1 MIVVRLRL
9 DLGYDGTDFSGWA
22 RQPGLRTVQGEIEQA
37 LGRILRLTEPPA
49 LTVAGRTDA
58 GVHARGQ
65 VAHVDLPV
73 EALSALDR
81 NHRRSAVRE
90 PSATFPPDGPTPT
103 GPAPVGSAA
112 IGSEAIGSEA
122 TGSEATG
129 SEATGSVSTGPAATG
144 PAPTGS
150 VSTGPAS
157 TGPAPTGPAVTGSGV
172 IGPASAGP
180 APTGPAV
187 SGAGVSG
194 AGVPGPAVPG
204 SGVTGPAV
212 TGSASAG
219 PAVPSGLVSVG
230 AVGGLDVDERLATL
244 LRRLAGV
251 LESDVRVH
259 RVSVAPEGFD
269 ARFSALSRRYAYRVS
284 DAPGGVDPL
293 RRREVVWH
301 NRPLDLDALNAAA
314 GDLLG
319 EHDFAAFCKKREGA
333 TTIRRLQRLDW
344 VREGDGVLVATV
356 VADAFC
362 HSMVR
367 SLVGSLLSAADG
379 RRPME
384 WPGQVLARAVR
395 DSGVHVAPAHGL
407 CLEEV
412 SYPPDAELAER
423 ALATRRVRTL
433 GDVPPATG

>member
-1 MIVVRLRL
+1 VIVVRLRL

-65 VAHVDLPV
+65 VAHVDLPA

-90 PSATFPPDGPTPT
+90 PSATFPSD
-103 GPAPVGSAA
+103 
-112 IGSEAIGSEA
+112 
-122 TGSEATG
+122 
-129 SEATGSVSTGPAATG
+129 GSVPAGPVSA
-144 PAPTGS
+144 GS
-150 VSTGPAS
+150 AS
-157 TGPAPTGPAVTGSGV
+157 TGSAPA
-172 IGPASAGP
+172 GPASAGSAP
-180 APTGPAV
+180 TGSAPTGP
-187 SGAGVSG
+187 
-194 AGVPGPAVPG
+194 VPG
-204 SGVTGPAV
+204 SA
-212 TGSASAG
+212 
-219 PAVPSGLVSVG
+219 VG
-230 AVGGLDVDERLATL
+230 ALDVDERLATL

-251 LESDVRVH
+251 LGSDVRVH

-314 GDLLG
+314 GHLLG

-433 GDVPPATG
+433 GDVPPATD